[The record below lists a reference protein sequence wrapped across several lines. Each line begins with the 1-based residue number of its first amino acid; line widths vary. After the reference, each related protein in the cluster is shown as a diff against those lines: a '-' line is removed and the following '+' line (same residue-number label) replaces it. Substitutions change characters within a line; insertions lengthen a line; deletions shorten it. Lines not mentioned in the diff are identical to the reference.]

1 MQNTKLFT
9 VATRSTIVR
18 ATAFVPFPA
27 YESAKQIALDHDGQ
41 FSIDPKTKFV
51 AIKFADHPT
60 AKAVADRLNADYIKA
75 TSSTPVTAP
84 AKKPSA
90 SKGKTAPTE
99 ELTTVLNGVKYK
111 LVPMTEETP
120 SSSKKPTT
128 AKGKKTTTK
137 KSSTSSKTAPRK
149 SKGSAFDFGKIKG
162 KTNSEKNRALHKEL
176 VKMGLPDSTSPK
188 YKSIWNAR
196 PWAK

>member
-18 ATAFVPFPA
+18 ATAFVPYPA

-51 AIKFADHPT
+51 AIKFADHLT

-75 TSSTPVTAP
+75 TSSAPVTAP

-111 LVPMTEETP
+111 LVPMTEDKP
-120 SSSKKPTT
+120 SST
-128 AKGKKTTTK
+128 KKTTKKATTK

-162 KTNSEKNRALHKEL
+162 KTNSEKNRALHKFL
-176 VKMGLPDSTSPK
+176 VKMGLDDSRTPE
-188 YKSIWNAR
+188 YMSIWNAR